1 MIQKKIKEK
10 EKKEKE
16 EKEKEEKEKEKKKR
30 EEIEKEKKEKKKS
43 LTSYLDLFSYHLATQ
58 GQWHT
63 LLLAFC
69 CSCSSYPLDL
79 TCMEP
84 LIVQKSSIVIP
95 SIYFLWISFLQA
107 QFASPTP
114 ASLTKKRDGKT

>member
-1 MIQKKIKEK
+1 MDGSSFFPCCLFVHVWLSFGMIQKKIEEKEKKENEEKEK

-16 EKEKEEKEKEKKKR
+16 KKKK
-30 EEIEKEKKEKKKS
+30 EGIEKEKKEKKKS
-43 LTSYLDLFSYHLATQ
+43 LTSYLDLFSYHLAMQ

-69 CSCSSYPLDL
+69 C
-79 TCMEP
+79 
-84 LIVQKSSIVIP
+84 
-95 SIYFLWISFLQA
+95 FQA

>member
-1 MIQKKIKEK
+1 MDGSSFFPCCLSVHVWLSFGMIQKKIKEK
-10 EKKEKE
+10 EKKEKEEKE

-69 CSCSSYPLDL
+69 CFCS
-79 TCMEP
+79 
-84 LIVQKSSIVIP
+84 
-95 SIYFLWISFLQA
+95 
-107 QFASPTP
+107 
-114 ASLTKKRDGKT
+114 